1 MKTVSLQAR
10 AFHRNQPSGGRES
23 APDEIPSRHNR
34 ATGLRTVRTVRTL
47 FLSQIAGFIVL
58 ASIHFGLLIDGYRRP
73 PAGATELVI
82 VGALLVA
89 LVLTWGV
96 PAQGQRVATATQPL
110 ATLGILVGLVTMALG
125 IEPGTILE
133 VSLNVVLLL
142 TVPAGL
148 ILTRRWRRRGSSG

>member
-1 MKTVSLQAR
+1 MKTVSVQAR
-10 AFHRNQPSGGRES
+10 AFRRNQPSGRES
-23 APDEIPSRHNR
+23 APDEIPSRHDR
-34 ATGLRTVRTVRTL
+34 ATGLRIVGTVRSL
-47 FLSQIAGFIVL
+47 LLSQIAGFIVL

-96 PAQGQRVATATQPL
+96 PAQGQRVTTATQSL
-110 ATLGILVGLVTMALG
+110 ATLGILVGLVTMTLD

-142 TVPAGL
+142 TVTAGL
-148 ILTRRWRRRGSSG
+148 ILTRRWRRRGLSG